1 VQHSIEF
8 SNEEDV
14 EMKKRA
20 GRVAKVTG
28 VSNGIGAATA
38 TALAAEG
45 VAVAVNYSSGKEG
58 AERVV
63 SQIMR

>member
-1 VQHSIEF
+1 
-8 SNEEDV
+8 
-14 EMKKRA
+14 MKKLA
-20 GRVAKVTG
+20 GRVAKATG
-28 VSNGIGAATA
+28 VSNAIVAATA

-58 AERVV
+58 VERVV